1 MVSMRGYEVLWP
13 INRLVQVLRYPR
25 YVRESE
31 RSFKCMKCG
40 NYVEL
45 SEAKV
50 ITRAQTIRDAIYL
63 IKELKLPEEL
73 RGKIPHR
80 GP

>member
-1 MVSMRGYEVLWP
+1 MSIEPSRMPRK
-13 INRLVQVLRYPR
+13 LVALD
-25 YVRESE
+25 ET
-31 RSFKCMKCG
+31 CMKCG

-50 ITRAQTIRDAIYL
+50 ITRAQTVRNVIY
-63 IKELKLPEEL
+63 IVKELKLPEEL

-80 GP
+80 GV

>member
-1 MVSMRGYEVLWP
+1 MSIEPSRMPR
-13 INRLVQVLRYPR
+13 RLVSLDETCV
-25 YVRESE
+25 
-31 RSFKCMKCG
+31 KCG

-50 ITRAQTIRDAIYL
+50 ITRVQTIKDAIYM
-63 IKELKLPEEL
+63 IKELKLPEKL

-80 GP
+80 GV